1 MSTKKKAKPK
11 APPAVAPKKKKP
23 PLRQRE
29 PAAKAKPPAKKQI
42 KPIGKCSPPVKHQFK
57 PGQSGNPLGGRA
69 HDPELR
75 AVKNLTKRELA
86 DIGNLI
92 IKNDY
97 DALKKLSKENSAT
110 VLQRMLASIAVRI
123 IDKGDMGALDIL
135 MNRLVGKV
143 KDEIALTNLP
153 QVNVTMPANGRE
165 AKK

>member
-1 MSTKKKAKPK
+1 MSTKKKTKPKAAPAVAKPK
-11 APPAVAPKKKKP
+11 KKP
-23 PLRQRE
+23 ALQQRE
-29 PAAKAKPPAKKQI
+29 SAAKSKTPAKKQVN
-42 KPIGKCSPPVKHQFK
+42 PIGKNSPPVKHQFK
-57 PGQSGNPLGGRA
+57 PGQSGNPLGGKL
-69 HDPELR
+69 HDQELR
-75 AVKNLTKRELA
+75 AVKNLTKKELA
-86 DIGNLI
+86 DVGNLI
-92 IKNDY
+92 IKNNF
-97 DALKKLSKENSAT
+97 DALKKLSKDAKAT